1 LQRYLAEAMHQP
13 TPTKAAIRPLCP
25 EDCAAVS
32 NVIHRC
38 LWEVN
43 IRDYGEEHIAR
54 MLPTFASDNLPRW
67 FEGAEPYVLVAE
79 NQIVATGTVRGRDI
93 QTVFVLPDCQGKGY
107 GKQLMAF
114 LEQRIK
120 TKGFAEATLNSSLT
134 SKHFYIAL
142 GYELVAETHGGVGGQ
157 MLAMTKRL

>member
-1 LQRYLAEAMHQP
+1 MHQP
-13 TPTKAAIRPLCP
+13 TSTKVAIRPLCLA
-25 EDCAAVS
+25 DCAAVS

-38 LWEVN
+38 LREVN

-67 FEGAEPYVLVAE
+67 FEGAEPYVLVAG

-107 GKQLMAF
+107 GKELMAF

-120 TKGFAEATLNSSLT
+120 TKGFTEATLNSSLT
-134 SKHFYIAL
+134 SKDFYMAL
-142 GYELVAETHGGVGGQ
+142 GYELLAETHGGVGDR
-157 MLAMTKRL
+157 MLAMIKRL

>member
-1 LQRYLAEAMHQP
+1 MNHP
-13 TPTKAAIRPLCP
+13 TPTRSIIRPFCLD
-25 EDCAAVS
+25 DCTAVS

-38 LWEVN
+38 LREVN

-54 MLPTFASDNLPRW
+54 MLPTFAADNLPRW
-67 FEGAEPYVLVAE
+67 FEGAEPYVLVAM
-79 NQIVATGTVRGRDI
+79 NQIVATGTVRDRDI

-107 GKQLMAF
+107 GKQLMIF

-120 TKGFAEATLNSSLT
+120 TKAFAEATLNSSLT
-134 SKHFYIAL
+134 SKDFYIAL